1 MSPTKRRF
9 NRHGRRPSTTEWLE
23 LLATEGPFLAAP
35 VVKDVW
41 PGGLPALDKDLV
53 GRLRDANALLDA
65 SPGTRDA
72 FVNHV
77 LTDFLGW
84 DQNLLGAGHV
94 PPVLTT
100 PVPEYHTEVRPDF
113 ALMPVIDDSNAAPLL
128 LGMLL
133 DPGTRATARP
143 RPGSST
149 WAATPSDRLAHAL
162 RAHKVPLGIVTDG
175 TEWTLVCAPA
185 GGATTTAT
193 WTRHVWAEEP
203 ETLKAFAALLG
214 RLRFFGVPDDQTLPA
229 LLAVSLDRQEEITTR
244 LSEQSQAVVEMLV
257 GCIGRLDAEHRAEHG
272 EPLLPADVEPAHVY
286 QGAVTVLMRLIFL
299 LYAEERGLLPLDDDT
314 YAEAYAAST
323 LAAKLRE
330 QASDAG
336 EDTLERSSVGW
347 HRLLA
352 TFRIVHRGAR
362 HDQLSLPGYG
372 GSLFDPD
379 RFPWLEGRATADA
392 SLEGSEPLRIDD
404 RTLLRALDA
413 LQWLKF
419 AKERR
424 RVSFRVLDVEQIGY
438 VYEGLLDQDARRADE
453 WVLGIAGDNKGE
465 KDGPEVALNDMK
477 FRRSEGVDEFA
488 AWLSDRTKQGSQ
500 KRTPAAIKKALARPN
515 DAVLDSEWT
524 GVLEACG
531 GNEDIAHQVL
541 PFAGL
546 LRKDPRDLPVIY
558 PPGSLFLTDSDL
570 RASTGAIYTPR
581 FLAEGVVERT
591 LEPLVKS
598 PGPLDT
604 EDEASWK
611 IRKPEEILALK
622 VIDIAAGSGAFL
634 VGATRYLADRLIDAQ
649 REYGLMQVGL
659 EIDDEQVILEAR
671 RKILDH
677 CIYGVDINPMA
688 VEMAKLSLWLVTLDK
703 TRPFGFLDDRL
714 AVGDSLLGV
723 TRPEQLLN
731 LHLDPAAGLRV
742 HDFKQSTA
750 WTADV
755 PGLLKQAAAL
765 REQIANVELIDSHSA
780 DHKKRLLN
788 ESREVTGRLS
798 VLADALSGASLDGGT
813 DAQYRAVAARFGMA
827 TSSGADPGTWVEFA
841 ERTRFALTDGQGA
854 VWRPA
859 HFPLL
864 FPEVFAD
871 PPTGFDAVVGNPP
884 FLGGKKISVAYGS
897 PYRENLVRA
906 IAGGQTGNADLIAYM
921 FLIAGRVCDQEH
933 GQLGLMATNTIA
945 QGDTREVGLDW
956 LVAHGFDIRSAV
968 KSEKWPTQGAN
979 LEYSIVWASRQRRGA
994 GVRALADGVPVP
1006 MITPALDPAGRVTGN
1021 PHRLAGSMG
1030 LAFQGSVVLGVGFT
1044 MSESEARDMIARGP
1058 RSAEVLAPYVNGED
1072 LNSRPDSSAGR
1083 WIVNFGEMSEAQAR
1097 SYPDPWTWIEHWV
1110 KPERMTKDRVKNPRM
1125 VNEWWRYW
1133 RVRPGLYGAIEG
1145 LSQVFAIT
1153 LVSKVVLPVRVPTGQ
1168 VFSHATAVFATE
1180 DLADL
1185 ALLSSAPHYWWAISR
1200 SSTLETRIRYTPSDV
1215 FETLVRPRSTSR
1227 MRKAGTKLD
1236 ADRRKLMLGRQLGLT
1251 KAYNLVHDPAVSDV
1265 EIVHLRDLHVE
1276 VDEAVCAAYGWADL
1290 ALDHGHY
1297 DTRQGVRW
1305 TVSPIAQ
1312 VELLDRMLELN
1323 HARYAEEQE
1332 GLLGGKPGKVRSAVG
1347 GRTQYS
1353 ANTLFDSGNTLFDS
1367 REDS

>member
-1 MSPTKRRF
+1 M
-9 NRHGRRPSTTEWLE
+9 STTEWLE

-35 VVKDVW
+35 VVKEVW

-84 DQNLLGAGHV
+84 GQNLLGAGHV

-100 PVPEYHTEVRPDF
+100 PVPEYHTEIRPDF
-113 ALMPVIDDSNAAPLL
+113 ALMPVVDDSNATPLL

-133 DPGTRATARP
+133 NPGTRATARP

-149 WAATPSDRLAHAL
+149 WAVTPSDRLAHVL

-193 WTRHVWAEEP
+193 WTRHVWADEP

-244 LSEQSQAVVEMLV
+244 LSEQSQSVVEMLV

-272 EPLLPADVEPAHVY
+272 EPLLPPDVEPAHVY

-299 LYAEERGLLPLDDDT
+299 LYAEERGLLPLDVDT

-323 LAAKLRE
+323 LAGKLRE

-392 SLEGSEPLRIDD
+392 GLEGSEPLRIDD
-404 RTLLRALDA
+404 RTLLRALEA

-424 RVSFRVLDVEQIGY
+424 RVSFHVLDVEQIGY
-438 VYEGLLDQDARRADE
+438 VYEGLLDQDARRADD

-465 KDGPEVALNDMK
+465 KGGPEIALSDLK
-477 FRRSEGVDEFA
+477 HRRAEGADEFA
-488 AWLSDRTKQGSQ
+488 TWLSDRTKHGSR
-500 KRTPAAIKKALARPN
+500 KRTPAAIKKALTRPN
-515 DAVLDSEWT
+515 GAVADSEWT
-524 GVLEACG
+524 RVLEACG

-558 PPGSLFLTDSDL
+558 PPGSLYLTDSDL

-581 FLAEGVVERT
+581 RLAEGVVERT

-604 EDEASWK
+604 EDEAAWK

-649 REYGLMQVGL
+649 REYGAVQEGL
-659 EIDDEQVILEAR
+659 EVDDEQVILEAR

-731 LHLDPAAGLRV
+731 LHLDAAAGLKV
-742 HDFKQSTA
+742 HDSKQSTA

-755 PGLLKQAAAL
+755 PGLLKQAAGL
-765 REQIANVELIDSHSA
+765 REQIADVELIDSHSA
-780 DHKKRLLN
+780 DQKKRLLK

-798 VLADALSGASLDGGT
+798 VLADALSGASLSGGT
-813 DAQYRAVAARFGMA
+813 GAQYRAVAARFGMA
-827 TSSGADPGTWVEFA
+827 TSDGANPGAWEEFV
-841 ERTRFALTDGQGA
+841 ERTQFALTDRHGA

-864 FPEVFAD
+864 FPEVFGE
-871 PPTGFDAVVGNPP
+871 PRTGFDAVVGNPP

-897 PYRENLVRA
+897 PYRENLVRSV
-906 IAGGQTGNADLIAYM
+906 AGGQTGNADLIAYM
-921 FLIAGRVCDQEH
+921 FLIAGRICDHES
-933 GQLGLMATNTIA
+933 GQLGLMATNSIA
-945 QGDTREVGLDW
+945 QGDTRKVGLDQM
-956 LVAHGFDIRSAV
+956 VANGFDIRAAV
-968 KSEKWPTQGAN
+968 KSEKWPTRGAS
-979 LEYSIVWASRQRRGA
+979 LEYSVVWASRRPREP
-994 GVRALADGVPVP
+994 GVRAIVDGIPVLS
-1006 MITPALDPAGRVTGN
+1006 ITPSLDAASRATGG
-1021 PHRLAGSMG
+1021 PHRLAANKRKSFIGSYVLG
-1030 LAFQGSVVLGVGFT
+1030 LGFIMSEQEAAALFEEDPRNREVVL
-1044 MSESEARDMIARGP
+1044 
-1058 RSAEVLAPYVNGED
+1058 PYATGDD
-1072 LNSRPDSSAGR
+1072 LNSRVDSSGSR
-1083 WIVNFGEMSEAQAR
+1083 WIVNFGEMTEAHARTYQA
-1097 SYPDPWTWIEHWV
+1097 PWSLIESAV
-1110 KPERMTKDRVKNPRM
+1110 KPERLTKDRVKYPRM
-1125 VNEWWRYW
+1125 VNEWWKYW
-1133 RVRPGLYGAIEG
+1133 NARPGLYRAIEG
-1145 LSQVFAIT
+1145 LSHVLAIT
-1153 LVSKVVLPVRVPTGQ
+1153 RVSMLLMPVRVPTGL
-1168 VFSHATAVFATE
+1168 VFSEQCVVFATDDFGE
-1180 DLADL
+1180 L
-1185 ALLSSAPHYWWAISR
+1185 ALLSSAPHYWWAVTR
-1200 SSTLETRIRYTPSDV
+1200 SSTMGVGAAPRYTPTDV
-1215 FETLVRPRSTSR
+1215 FETLAHPPMSQGMRVAGSTLHHDR
-1227 MRKAGTKLD
+1227 LRLMMERGLGMTK
-1236 ADRRKLMLGRQLGLT
+1236 T
-1251 KAYNLVHDPAVSDV
+1251 YNLVHNPSVLDADV
-1265 EIVHLRDLHVE
+1265 AHLRDLHVE
-1276 VDEAVCAAYGWADL
+1276 VDEAVCTAYGWDDL

-1305 TVSPIAQ
+1305 TVSPIAKI
-1312 VELLDRMLELN
+1312 ELLDRLLELN
-1323 HARYAEEQE
+1323 HTRYAAEQE
-1332 GLLGGKPGKVRSAVG
+1332 SLLGGKRGKGRSPISC
-1347 GRTQYS
+1347 RTQDS
-1353 ANTLFDSGNTLFDS
+1353 ANTLFDSDNTLFDT
-1367 REDS
+1367 REDL